1 MVSFFEK
8 IEVEKGRTL
17 AHVWS
22 YRLSVKSHI
31 LYDYC
36 LNLLVVGT
44 TSFSFLPQ
52 ASDESLSG
60 YLAAEE
66 SAPVAS
72 YGVGPASEDDAAS
85 APLPSYEDDQA
96 QYTSFR
102 F

>member
-1 MVSFFEK
+1 VAGTLAAPPLHGKLDHLGFVLQG
-8 IEVEKGRTL
+8 VEKSDAGR
-17 AHVWS
+17 
-22 YRLSVKSHI
+22 YCM
-31 LYDYC
+31 LYKYGGIYADLDYE
-36 LNLLVVGT
+36 
-44 TSFSFLPQ
+44 

-72 YGVGPASEDDAAS
+72 YGVGPASEDNAAS

>member
-1 MVSFFEK
+1 M
-8 IEVEKGRTL
+8 
-17 AHVWS
+17 HVPS
-22 YRLSVKSHI
+22 YRLIVRS
-31 LYDYC
+31 DYC
-36 LNLLVVGT
+36 MNLLELGT
-44 TSFSFLPQ
+44 NTLSFLPQ